1 MRITVSGGKVTAAE
15 AITYPTESG
24 KDRMI
29 NSRAIPPVLNSAAVK
44 AQSANIDM
52 VSGGATYTSQG
63 YKQSLQSALDQA
75 HL

>member
-29 NSRAIPPVLNSAAVK
+29 NSRAIPVLNSAAVK

-52 VSGGATYTSQG
+52 VSGATYTSQG